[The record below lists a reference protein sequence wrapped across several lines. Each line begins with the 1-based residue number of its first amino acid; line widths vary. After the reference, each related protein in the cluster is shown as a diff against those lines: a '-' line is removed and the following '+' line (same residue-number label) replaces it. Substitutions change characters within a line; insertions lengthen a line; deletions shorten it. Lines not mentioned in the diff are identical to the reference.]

1 MDAPTFFAAQEAA
14 GRCWSPSSYAS
25 VVAAGRWNWQPLEAV
40 LEAVL
45 EAARQEALAP
55 PQEAV
60 ASRLEAA
67 RQDPSEALTSA

>member
-1 MDAPTFFAAQEAA
+1 MDTPSFVAAQEAA
-14 GRCWSPSSYAS
+14 GRCCRPSSYAS

-55 PQEAV
+55 SFEAV
-60 ASRLEAA
+60 ASRLE
-67 RQDPSEALTSA
+67 SAS